1 MSKDGSYRQIL
12 RSSSIIGG
20 ASVINVAVG
29 LLRIKVAAVLL
40 GPAGVGLI
48 GLLTNLAGTASAVAG
63 LGVGNVGTR
72 QIAEAVGR
80 DDAAAIAAARRALFW
95 GSLVLALLG
104 AVVFW
109 SLRGVLAVRVL
120 GDAALAGEVGWL
132 ALVVGLTVAAASQT
146 ALLNGMR
153 QIGDLARVSV
163 LSAMLSTLLGIGA
176 LMLWGRGGLVA
187 FLIAAPLASFLLG
200 HVYVARLPKIQASPT
215 PLPVLAAQW
224 RVLAKLGAAFMVAGL
239 AVTLGQ
245 LLVRALVQRQLGADA
260 LGYFQAAA
268 TISMTYIGF
277 VLTAM
282 GTDYYPRL
290 TAAIHDHAAVNR
302 MVNEQTEVALLLAGP
317 VLLAMMGLAPW
328 VIELLYSQSFYPA
341 AEVLRWQVLGDILKV
356 VSWPLGFI
364 ILAAGNGRTFML
376 TETLAISVFVGLT
389 WFGLPLIGVTAS
401 GLAFFGMYVAYL
413 PLVFWLA
420 RRRTEFK
427 WTTSIW
433 WHMGL
438 LFAMCIL
445 VKAVAMWSVGVGAS
459 ISILVTLFWTAH
471 AMTRLSRM
479 SGIGGPIAHLLS
491 SIPATNKFDEK
502 KSKHESND
510 RKT

>member
-20 ASVINVAVG
+20 ASVINIAVG

-63 LGVGNVGTR
+63 LGIGNVGTR

-80 DDAAAIAAARRALFW
+80 DDAAVMAAARRALFW

-104 AVVFW
+104 TAAFW
-109 SLRGVLAVRVL
+109 SLRAVLAVRVL
-120 GDAALAGEVGWL
+120 GDASLAGEVGWL

-153 QIGDLARVSV
+153 QISDLARISV
-163 LSAMLSTLLGIGA
+163 LSALLSTLLGIGA
-176 LMLWGRGGLVA
+176 LMLWGRSGLVA

-200 HVYVARLPKIQASPT
+200 HVYVARLPKVQAPPT
-215 PLPVLAAQW
+215 PLPVLGRQW
-224 RVLAKLGAAFMVAGL
+224 RVLARLGTAFMVAGL
-239 AVTLGQ
+239 AATLGQ
-245 LLVRALVQRQLGADA
+245 LLVRTLVQRQLGADA

-317 VLLAMMGLAPW
+317 VFLAMMGLAPW
-328 VIELLYSQSFYPA
+328 TIELLYSQSFHPA

-356 VSWPLGFI
+356 ASWPLGFM
-364 ILAAGNGRTFML
+364 ILASGAGRTFML
-376 TETLAISVFVGLT
+376 TETLAVSVFVVLT
-389 WFGLPLIGVTAS
+389 WFGLPSVGVVATGA
-401 GLAFFGMYVAYL
+401 AFVGMYVVYL
-413 PLVFWLA
+413 PIVYWLA
-420 RRRTEFK
+420 WRSSGFRWAGTAK
-427 WTTSIW
+427 WLLGFLILSAAALLVTAEWSATASAVAGIMLSIGF
-433 WHMGL
+433 GL
-438 LFAMCIL
+438 YSFSRLAHKTNLSGHLGHLTGRSRQWL
-445 VKAVAMWSVGVGAS
+445 VKIGV
-459 ISILVTLFWTAH
+459 W
-471 AMTRLSRM
+471 R
-479 SGIGGPIAHLLS
+479 
-491 SIPATNKFDEK
+491 D
-502 KSKHESND
+502 
-510 RKT
+510 

>member
-20 ASVINVAVG
+20 ASVINIAVG

-48 GLLTNLAGTASAVAG
+48 GLLTSLAGTASAVAG
-63 LGVGNVGTR
+63 LGIGNVGTR
-72 QIAEAVGR
+72 QIAEAAGR
-80 DDAAAIAAARRALFW
+80 DDAAAMAAARRALFW

-104 AVVFW
+104 AALFW
-109 SLRGVLAVRVL
+109 SLRGVLAVHAL
-120 GDAALAGEVGWL
+120 DDPALAGDVGWM
-132 ALVVGLTVAAASQT
+132 ALVVALTVAASSQT

-163 LSAMLSTLLGIGA
+163 LSALLSTLFGVAA
-176 LMLWGRGGLVA
+176 LMLWGRNGLMA
-187 FLIAAPLASFLLG
+187 FVIVGPLASFLLG
-200 HVYVARLPKIQASPT
+200 HVYVARLPKIQAPRT
-215 PLPVLAAQW
+215 PLPVLAGQW

-245 LLVRALVQRQLGADA
+245 LMVRTLVQKQLGPDA
-260 LGYFQAAA
+260 LGYFQAAS

-317 VLLAMMGLAPW
+317 VFLAMMGVAPW
-328 VIELLYSQSFYPA
+328 VIELLYSSSFHPA

-356 VSWPLGFI
+356 ASWPLGYM
-364 ILAAGNGRTFML
+364 ILAAGAGRTFML
-376 TETLAISVFVGLT
+376 TETLAVAVFVLLT
-389 WFGLPLIGVTAS
+389 WFGLPFIGVVATGA
-401 GLAFFGMYVAYL
+401 AFVGMYVVYL
-413 PLVFWLA
+413 PLVYWLA
-420 RRRTEFK
+420 RRSSGFRWAPTVSRQLTCLVLSSLFVSVIAE
-427 WTTSIW
+427 WSSLVATVI
-433 WHMGL
+433 GL
-438 LFAMCIL
+438 
-445 VKAVAMWSVGVGAS
+445 S
-459 ISILVTLFWTAH
+459 ISAGLGLFSFSRLAH
-471 AMTRLSRM
+471 KTSLTGPLGRLAEYSRHWM
-479 SGIGGPIAHLLS
+479 IKIGVSG
-491 SIPATNKFDEK
+491 D
-502 KSKHESND
+502 
-510 RKT
+510 

>member
-20 ASVINVAVG
+20 ASVINIAVG

-80 DDAAAIAAARRALFW
+80 DDAAAMAAARRALFW
-95 GSLVLALLG
+95 GSLMLALLG
-104 AVVFW
+104 AAVFW
-109 SLRGVLAVRVL
+109 ALRGVLAVRVL
-120 GDAALAGEVGWL
+120 GDASLAVEVGWL
-132 ALVVGLTVAAASQT
+132 ALVVGLTVAAGYQT

-153 QIGDLARVSV
+153 KIGDLARVSV
-163 LSAMLSTLLGIGA
+163 FSALLSTLLGIGA
-176 LMLWGRGGLVA
+176 LMLWGRSGLMA
-187 FLIAAPLASFLLG
+187 FLIAAPLANFLLG
-200 HVYVARLPKIQASPT
+200 HVYVARLPKFQAPPS
-215 PLPVLAAQW
+215 PLPVLAGQW
-224 RVLAKLGAAFMVAGL
+224 RILARLGAAFMVAGL

-245 LLVRALVQRQLGADA
+245 LLVRTLVQRKLGADA

-317 VLLAMMGLAPW
+317 VFLAMMGLAPW
-328 VIELLYSQSFYPA
+328 VIELLYSQNFHSA
-341 AEVLRWQVLGDILKV
+341 AEVLRWQVLGDIFKV

-376 TETLAISVFVGLT
+376 TETLAVSVFVILT
-389 WFGLPLIGVTAS
+389 WIGLPLMGVAAS
-401 GLAFFGMYVAYL
+401 GMAFFGMYVVYL
-413 PLVFWLA
+413 PMVYWLA
-420 RRRTEFK
+420 RRRTGFR
-427 WTTSIW
+427 WSRGVVGNVIS
-433 WHMGL
+433 L
-438 LFAMCIL
+438 L
-445 VKAVAMWSVGVGAS
+445 SVGALIVGGARWYPILSAVFGVVAACGFLLRSLMKLAHVTNLPGPLGKIANVSRWVAS
-459 ISILVTLFWTAH
+459 KMAL
-471 AMTRLSRM
+471 R
-479 SGIGGPIAHLLS
+479 
-491 SIPATNKFDEK
+491 
-502 KSKHESND
+502 SN
-510 RKT
+510 

>member
-20 ASVINVAVG
+20 ASVINIAVG

-80 DDAAAIAAARRALFW
+80 DDASAMAAARRALFW

-104 AVVFW
+104 AALFW

-120 GDAALAGEVGWL
+120 GDASLAGEVGWL

-163 LSAMLSTLLGIGA
+163 LSALLSTLLGIGA
-176 LMLWGRGGLVA
+176 LMLWGPSGLMA
-187 FLIAAPLASFLLG
+187 FLIAAPLTSFLLG
-200 HVYVARLPKIQASPT
+200 HVYVARLPKIQAPPT
-215 PLPVLAAQW
+215 PLPVLAGQW
-224 RVLAKLGAAFMVAGL
+224 RILAKLGAAFMVAGL

-245 LLVRALVQRQLGADA
+245 LLVRTLVQRQLGADA

-317 VLLAMMGLAPW
+317 VFLAMTGLAPW
-328 VIELLYSQSFYPA
+328 VIELLYSQNFHSA

-356 VSWPLGFI
+356 ISWPLGFI

-376 TETLAISVFVGLT
+376 TDTLAVSVFVTLT
-389 WFGLPLIGVTAS
+389 WLGLPLMGIAAS
-401 GLAFFGMYVAYL
+401 GMAFFGMYVVYL
-413 PLVFWLA
+413 PMVYWLA
-420 RRRTEFK
+420 RHKTGFR
-427 WTTSIW
+427 WTSRVTWYIS
-433 WHMGL
+433 L
-438 LFAMCIL
+438 LFVICVL
-445 VKAVAMWSVGVGAS
+445 VNVAAAWSVVLGAS
-459 ISILVTLFWTAH
+459 MGVLAACCWATHTI
-471 AMTRLSRM
+471 TRFSRM
-479 SGIGGPIAHLLS
+479 NVTGGPIAKMFS
-491 SIPATNKFDEK
+491 RISRKNK
-502 KSKHESND
+502 
-510 RKT
+510 